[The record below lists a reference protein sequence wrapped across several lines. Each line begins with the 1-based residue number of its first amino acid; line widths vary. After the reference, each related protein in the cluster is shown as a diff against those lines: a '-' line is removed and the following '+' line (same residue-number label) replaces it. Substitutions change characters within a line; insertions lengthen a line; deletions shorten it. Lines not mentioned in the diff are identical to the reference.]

1 MSYKTLK
8 LLGNFNVVT
17 PSSYPDKKITI
28 KKVVF
33 GIGNLDLIG
42 LFFIGIKEVL

>member
-8 LLGNFNVVT
+8 LLVNFNVMT
-17 PSSYPDKKITI
+17 PSSYPVKKILLKI
-28 KKVVF
+28 VVF

-42 LFFIGIKEVL
+42 LFLLE